1 MQHLVNLIPSFI
13 WADPS
18 GSSIYRAITRQT
30 VPKHE
35 SEALLAELSVCLCVS
50 VHPSIFI
57 TAYPLSV
64 SCSHQ
69 LLLPL
74 SLLPFDTRPALP
86 GDEVHVWSPADH
98 LCQLCFS
105 VLTPDILSE
114 REIERWRAGCAVC
127 HENPGLCNLWTFP
140 ARQWEHTASHH
151 IAPHH
156 SCTHIWIRCRF
167 FRLSC
172 LRLPPQT
179 WDASFLVTAEILTLI
194 SFLLWIHSRKNY
206 LQF

>member
-1 MQHLVNLIPSFI
+1 MPCWPS
-13 WADPS
+13 
-18 GSSIYRAITRQT
+18 Y
-30 VPKHE
+30 
-35 SEALLAELSVCLCVS
+35 LSVCVCVS

-57 TAYPLSV
+57 TAYPFSV

-69 LLLPL
+69 LPLSL

-86 GDEVHVWSPADH
+86 SDEVHVWSAADH
-98 LCQLCFS
+98 LCRLYFS

-114 REIERWRAGCAVC
+114 REIERWRAGGAVC

-140 ARQWEHTASHH
+140 ARQWEHTESHH

-156 SCTHIWIRCRF
+156 SCTHIWIRCKCS
-167 FRLSC
+167 RLSC

-179 WDASFLVTAEILTLI
+179 RAASFLVIAEILSHLLFFFFFED
-194 SFLLWIHSRKNY
+194 SFKKNN
-206 LQF
+206 LQFSV